1 MRLGQATQITIGTGN
16 IDASSLFY
24 SKLGFRIIAEGDNP
38 NKWLQMTDDALLLLL
53 NEDHM
58 EYVGLTYFSSQMEYN
73 VNTLENSGVS
83 LVHKSEK
90 DGRFF
95 QGIFLSPDGF
105 GISLVNFDPSGS
117 YQPKRQNLL
126 NFPKEYYREPDKFP
140 NKSLGIFGEFSQPV
154 RNLDVSLQFWRAL
167 GFEVLSLNQN
177 PYPWAII
184 SDDLNLIGLHQTQD
198 FKYPAITYFAPDM
211 NLRVL
216 ELKKAGIHSIE
227 DLGNSNT
234 SFLVLG
240 PDNIRFFL
248 FTL

>member
-1 MRLGQATQITIGTGN
+1 MRLGEATQITIGTS
-16 IDASSLFY
+16 DAASSASFY
-24 SKLGFRIIAEGDNP
+24 EKLGFHIIAEGDDP
-38 NKWLQMTDDALLLLL
+38 SRWLQLTDDSLLLLL
-53 NEDHM
+53 NEDGM

-73 VNTLENSGVS
+73 VKRLENSGVKF
-83 LVHKSEK
+83 VYKTEK
-90 DGRFF
+90 DGKFF
-95 QGIFLSPDGF
+95 QGIFLSPEGF
-105 GISLVNFDPSGS
+105 GISLVNYDPMGS
-117 YQPKRQNLL
+117 FQPKRFNLL
-126 NFPKEYYREPDKFP
+126 NFPKEYYNEPEKYP

-154 RNLDVSLQFWRAL
+154 KNLDDSLGFWRML
-167 GFEVLSLNQN
+167 GFNVLSLNQH

-198 FKYPAITYFAPDM
+198 FKYPAITYFATDM

-216 ELKKAGIHSIE
+216 NLKKAGVNSVE
-227 DLGNSNT
+227 ELGNTNT

>member
-1 MRLGQATQITIGTGN
+1 MKLGEATQITIGTGN
-16 IDASSLFY
+16 VDASCTFY
-24 SKLGFRIIAEGDNP
+24 ERMGFRIIAEGDTP

-58 EYVGLTYFSSQMEYN
+58 EYVGLTYFSSQMEYK
-73 VNTLENSGVS
+73 VNTLENAGVS
-83 LVHKSEK
+83 FVHKS
-90 DGRFF
+90 DRDDRFF
-95 QGIFLSPDGF
+95 QGIFLSPEGF

-117 YQPKRQNLL
+117 FQPKRINLL
-126 NFPKEYYREPDKFP
+126 NFPKEYYNQPDKFP

-154 RNLDVSLQFWRAL
+154 INLENSLSFWRAL
-167 GFEVLSLNQN
+167 GFNVLTLNQQ

-184 SDDLNLIGLHQTQD
+184 SDELNLMGLHQTHD

-216 ELKKAGIHSIE
+216 NLKKAGIHTIE
-227 DLGNSNT
+227 DLGNNNT

-248 FTL
+248 FSL

>member
-1 MRLGQATQITIGTGN
+1 MRLGEATQITIGTVN
-16 IDASSLFY
+16 VEASSAFY
-24 SKLGFRIIAEGDNP
+24 ERMGFRIIARDDTP

-53 NEDHM
+53 NEDKM
-58 EYVGLTYFSSQMEYN
+58 EYVGLTYFSSQMEYK
-73 VNTLENSGVS
+73 VNTLENSGIS
-83 LVHKSEK
+83 LVHKSER
-90 DGRFF
+90 DGKFF

-117 YQPKRQNLL
+117 YQPRQQNLL
-126 NFPKEYYREPDKFP
+126 NFPKENYKDPEKFP
-140 NKSLGIFGEFSQPV
+140 NKALGIFGEFSQPV
-154 RNLDVSLQFWRAL
+154 KNLDVSLNFWRLL
-167 GFEVLSLNQN
+167 GFTVLSLNQQ

-184 SDDLNLIGLHQTQD
+184 SDDLNLMGLHQTLD

-216 ELKKAGIHSIE
+216 NLKKAGIHSIE
-227 DLGNSNT
+227 ELGNSNT

>member
-1 MRLGQATQITIGTGN
+1 MRLGEATQITIGTGN
-16 IDASSLFY
+16 VDASSAFY
-24 SKLGFRIIAEGDNP
+24 ERMGFRIIARDDTP
-38 NKWLQMTDDALLLLL
+38 NKWLQMTDEALLLLL
-53 NEDHM
+53 NEDKM
-58 EYVGLTYFSSQMEYN
+58 EYVGLTYFSSQMEYR
-73 VNTLENSGVS
+73 VNTLENAGIS
-83 LVHKSEK
+83 LVHKSEREGK
-90 DGRFF
+90 FF

-117 YQPKRQNLL
+117 YQPRRQNLL
-126 NFPKEYYREPDKFP
+126 NFPKENYKDPEKFP

-154 RNLDVSLQFWRAL
+154 KNLEVSLNFWRLL
-167 GFEVLSLNQN
+167 GFTVLSLNQQ

-184 SDDLNLIGLHQTQD
+184 SDDLNLMGLHQTQD

-216 ELKKAGIHSIE
+216 NLKKAGVHSIE
-227 DLGNSNT
+227 ELGNSNT
-234 SFLVLG
+234 SFLVIG